1 MPCLSG
7 QRSAGFTLLE
17 MMVVVVLVG
26 IIFSFAML
34 SMGGDDVARLLERET
49 RRLVTVLDMA
59 GSEAVLRG
67 EELAVYFSDTG
78 YEFLVLQGNSWQ
90 ATTDSSLLKAHT
102 LPAGLS
108 IRLEVD
114 GDPPGLTTTPEDDG
128 DSAVDDMTP
137 QVYILSSGE
146 MTPFSATLEA
156 PQSERRYHLEA
167 SILGELSWEPE
178 DLL

>member
-1 MPCLSG
+1 
-7 QRSAGFTLLE
+7 
-17 MMVVVVLVG
+17 
-26 IIFSFAML
+26 
-34 SMGGDDVARLLERET
+34 
-49 RRLVTVLDMA
+49 
-59 GSEAVLRG
+59 
-67 EELAVYFSDTG
+67 
-78 YEFLVLQGNSWQ
+78 
-90 ATTDSSLLKAHT
+90 SLLKAHT

-114 GDPPGLTTTPEDDG
+114 GDPPGLTATPEDAG

-178 DLL
+178 DFL